1 MIEAEEDNMTG
12 CFLYYNAKRRGS
24 TLYIK
29 NGISKAKHIYEYSK
43 NVRWNSRL

>member
-29 NGISKAKHIYEYSK
+29 NGISKVKHIYE
-43 NVRWNSRL
+43 